1 MAFRP
6 RRAHKPAI
14 PPHSVSAFIGVLLLA
29 SAALAACGV
38 QGHAASTPST
48 ARAPTGEILY
58 VVDGATA
65 SAGGYKA
72 YGQRLVAFA
81 ASGGASAPLLSLPM
95 GLTTLDH
102 QRLYTATSGGGATT
116 ITVYATRT
124 GARLDTFAIAGA
136 YSMDAPGYSGAV
148 LSPDGRW
155 LVLRATASSDAATT
169 FALVDTQA
177 RRVAETIALPGSFDL
192 DVISPGGGML
202 YVLQNLNDAAHH
214 YYVRAYDLHAQH
226 LLDTIIVD
234 KTAVD
239 ESKMYGTAV
248 TRQMASD
255 GGVAYT
261 LYINLAQNK
270 AFLHVLP
277 LGETPD
283 SGLFA
288 RCIDLPVPVGSAPDL
303 LHFYTLALSAD
314 GATLY
319 ATNAA
324 LGLVSAISLHG
335 QDVFNDQLERGGRF
349 NPATAGATPGDAART
364 LYGGA
369 ALSPDQ
375 RTLYVAGL
383 RGIWA
388 VSTGDLL
395 SRQVYAA
402 QQPFT
407 GVALS
412 ADGQRLYAADPDHG
426 MLLLPL
432 AGGGAPLALSA
443 PVRSPWGIAWIAG

>member
-1 MAFRP
+1 MKKHPLRG
-6 RRAHKPAI
+6 I
-14 PPHSVSAFIGVLLLA
+14 STLVGVLLLA

-38 QGHAASTPST
+38 QSHAASTPTST
-48 ARAPTGEILY
+48 PHVPTGEILY
-58 VVDGATA
+58 VVDGAAA

-81 ASGGASAPLLSLPM
+81 AGGGAGAPLLSLPM

-102 QRLYTATSGGGATT
+102 QRLYTATSAGATT
-116 ITVYATRT
+116 TITIYATRT
-124 GARLDTFAIAGA
+124 GARLDTFTSPGA
-136 YSMDAPGYSGAV
+136 YSMDTPGYTGAL

-155 LVLRATASSDAATT
+155 LALRAITSSDAATT

-177 RRVAETIALPGSFDL
+177 QRLAQTIALPGSFDL
-192 DVISPGGGML
+192 DAISPAGGML
-202 YVLQNLNDAAHH
+202 YLLQNLNDAAHH
-214 YYVRAYDLHAQH
+214 YYVRAYDLHARR

-239 ESKMYGTAV
+239 ETKMQGTAL

-261 LYINLAQNK
+261 LYINLAQNA
-270 AFLHVLP
+270 AFIHVLP
-277 LGETPD
+277 LGETSD

-288 RCIDLPVPVGSAPDL
+288 HCIDLPVPGGSAPDL

-319 ATNAA
+319 AANAA
-324 LGLVSAISLHG
+324 LGLVSVISLHG
-335 QDVFNDQLERGGRF
+335 QDVFNDQLELSGRF
-349 NPATAGATPGDAART
+349 TPATAGATPGDAART

-388 VSTGDLL
+388 VSISNLL
-395 SRQVYAA
+395 PRQVYAA

-412 ADGQRLYAADPDHG
+412 GDGQRLYAADPDHG
-426 MLLLPL
+426 MLMLPL
-432 AGGGAPLALSA
+432 ADGGTPLALQA
-443 PVRSPWGIAWIAG
+443 PVRSPCGIAWIAG